1 MLMVVNLRQKGN
13 FYEEMAA
20 NYLIEQGYEIL
31 ARQYRTRSG
40 EIDLVARDGST
51 IVFIE
56 VKGRQSTRFGLPQE
70 AVDRRKQRRIWRSAQ
85 HYLWSRGLSDGL
97 CRFDVIIIQ
106 SISPGQHQ
114 IEHIIGA
121 FDGWI

>member
-1 MLMVVNLRQKGN
+1 MVVNLRQKGN

-106 SISPGQHQ
+106 SISPGQQQ